1 MKKVKQEDLKIGII
15 LITHKGTG
23 FVVGFEA
30 EKAGFFYMYLISDET
45 LFNTKKVVQKYT
57 KAEQLF
63 TQYIKGLSEIVL
75 QNAMDKTLLVKL
87 KSNAAKKA
95 LELPKIDESVIKNWK
110 IKSRLMDN
118 TLPEMIDIR
127 PNIHYVPGKVYIVTR
142 GSCIDVEV
150 LCLTDTKFVPLDRL
164 AELKNNL
171 QKRHSY
177 FFLTKQDM
185 LECKVRETD
194 KTIDLREFWL

>member
-30 EKAGFFYMYLISDET
+30 EKAGFFYMYLISNET
-45 LFNTKKVVQKYT
+45 LFNTKKGVQKYT

-63 TQYIKGLSEIVL
+63 TQYIKGLSEIAL

-87 KSNAAKKA
+87 KSNTAKKA
-95 LELPKIDESVIKNWK
+95 LELPAIDESVIKNWK

-118 TLPEMIDIR
+118 TLPEMADIR
-127 PNIHYVPGKVYIVTR
+127 PSINYVPGKVYIVTR

-177 FFLTKQDM
+177 IFLTKNDM

>member
-15 LITHKGTG
+15 LITQKGTG

-30 EKAGFFYMYLISDET
+30 EKAGFFYMYLISNET
-45 LFNTKKVVQKYT
+45 LFNTKKGVQKYT

-63 TQYIKGLSEIVL
+63 TQYIKGLSEIAL

-87 KSNAAKKA
+87 KSNTAKKA
-95 LELPKIDESVIKNWK
+95 LELPAIDESVIKNWK

-118 TLPEMIDIR
+118 TLPEMADIR
-127 PNIHYVPGKVYIVTR
+127 PSINYVPGKVYIVTR

-177 FFLTKQDM
+177 FFLTKNDM

-194 KTIDLREFWL
+194 KMIDLREFWL

>member
-30 EKAGFFYMYLISDET
+30 EKAGFFYMYLISNET
-45 LFNTKKVVQKYT
+45 LFNTKKGVQKYT

-63 TQYIKGLSEIVL
+63 TQYIKGLSEIAL

-95 LELPKIDESVIKNWK
+95 LELPAIDESVIKNWK

-118 TLPEMIDIR
+118 TLPEMADIR
-127 PNIHYVPGKVYIVTR
+127 PSINYVPGKVYIVTR

-177 FFLTKQDM
+177 IFLTKNDM

>member
-1 MKKVKQEDLKIGII
+1 MKAVKQEDLKLG
-15 LITHKGTG
+15 LYLVTQKGTG
-23 FVVGFEA
+23 FIVGFE
-30 EKAGFFYMYLISDET
+30 EEQAGYFYMYRLSGET
-45 LFNTKKVVQKYT
+45 LFNTKKVIQKYT

-63 TQYIKGLSEIVL
+63 TQYIKGLSEIAL

-95 LELPKIDESVIKNWK
+95 LELPKIDASIITQWRL
-110 IKSRLMDN
+110 KSRLMDN

-127 PNIHYVPGKVYIVTR
+127 PNINYVPGRVYIVTR

-150 LCLTDTKFVPLDRL
+150 LCLTGTKFVPLERL
-164 AELKNNL
+164 GEVKKNL
-171 QKRHSY
+171 QGRNHY

>member
-1 MKKVKQEDLKIGII
+1 MKAVKQEDLKLG
-15 LITHKGTG
+15 LYLVTQKGTG
-23 FVVGFEA
+23 FIVGFE
-30 EKAGFFYMYLISDET
+30 EEQAGYFYMYLISNET
-45 LFNTKKVVQKYT
+45 LFNTKKGVQKYT

-63 TQYIKGLSEIVL
+63 TQYIKGLSEIAL

-95 LELPKIDESVIKNWK
+95 LELPAIDESVIKNWK

-118 TLPEMIDIR
+118 TLPEMADIR
-127 PNIHYVPGKVYIVTR
+127 PNIHYVPGRVYIVTR

>member
-30 EKAGFFYMYLISDET
+30 EKAGFFYMYLISNET
-45 LFNTKKVVQKYT
+45 LFNTKKGVQKYT

-63 TQYIKGLSEIVL
+63 TQYIKGLSEIAL
-75 QNAMDKTLLVKL
+75 QNVMDKTLLVKL
-87 KSNAAKKA
+87 KSNTAKKA
-95 LELPKIDESVIKNWK
+95 LELPAIDESVIKNWK

-118 TLPEMIDIR
+118 TLPEMADIR
-127 PNIHYVPGKVYIVTR
+127 PSINYVPGKVYIVTR

-177 FFLTKQDM
+177 IFLTKNDM

>member
-30 EKAGFFYMYLISDET
+30 EKAGFFYMYLVSNET
-45 LFNTKKVVQKYT
+45 LFNTKKGVQKYT

-63 TQYIKGLSEIVL
+63 TQYIKGLSEIAL

-87 KSNAAKKA
+87 KSNTAKKA
-95 LELPKIDESVIKNWK
+95 LELPAIDESVIKNWK
-110 IKSRLMDN
+110 LKSRLMDN
-118 TLPEMIDIR
+118 TLPEMADIR
-127 PNIHYVPGKVYIVTR
+127 PSINYVPGKVYIVTR

-177 FFLTKQDM
+177 FFLTKNDM

>member
-1 MKKVKQEDLKIGII
+1 
-15 LITHKGTG
+15 
-23 FVVGFEA
+23 
-30 EKAGFFYMYLISDET
+30 
-45 LFNTKKVVQKYT
+45 
-57 KAEQLF
+57 
-63 TQYIKGLSEIVL
+63 
-75 QNAMDKTLLVKL
+75 
-87 KSNAAKKA
+87 
-95 LELPKIDESVIKNWK
+95 
-110 IKSRLMDN
+110 MDN
-118 TLPEMIDIR
+118 TLPEMADIR
-127 PNIHYVPGKVYIVTR
+127 PSINYVPGKVYIVTR

-177 FFLTKQDM
+177 FFLTKNDM

>member
-1 MKKVKQEDLKIGII
+1 MKAVKQEDLKLG
-15 LITHKGTG
+15 LYLVTHKGTG
-23 FVVGFEA
+23 FIVGFEE
-30 EKAGFFYMYLISDET
+30 EKAGFFYMYLISNET
-45 LFNTKKVVQKYT
+45 LFNTKKVIQKYT

-63 TQYIKGLSEIVL
+63 TQYIKGLSEIAL

-127 PNIHYVPGKVYIVTR
+127 PNIHYVPGRVYIVTR

-194 KTIDLREFWL
+194 KTIDLRKF

>member
-30 EKAGFFYMYLISDET
+30 EKAGFFYMYLISNET
-45 LFNTKKVVQKYT
+45 LFNTKKWVQKYT

-63 TQYIKGLSEIVL
+63 TQYIKGLSEIAL

-87 KSNAAKKA
+87 KSNTAKKA

-118 TLPEMIDIR
+118 TLPEMADIR
-127 PNIHYVPGKVYIVTR
+127 PSINYVPGKVYIVTR

-177 FFLTKQDM
+177 FFLTKNDM

>member
-1 MKKVKQEDLKIGII
+1 MKKVKQEDLKLG
-15 LITHKGTG
+15 LYLVTQKGTG
-23 FVVGFEA
+23 FIVGFEA
-30 EKAGFFYMYLISDET
+30 EKAGFFYMYLISNET
-45 LFNTKKVVQKYT
+45 LFNTKKGVQKYT

-63 TQYIKGLSEIVL
+63 TQYIKGLSEIAL

-87 KSNAAKKA
+87 KSNTAKKA
-95 LELPKIDESVIKNWK
+95 LELPAIDESVIKNWK

-118 TLPEMIDIR
+118 TLPEMADIR
-127 PNIHYVPGKVYIVTR
+127 PSINYVPGKVYIVTR

-177 FFLTKQDM
+177 IFLTKNDM

>member
-30 EKAGFFYMYLISDET
+30 EKAGFFYMYLISNET
-45 LFNTKKVVQKYT
+45 LFNTKKWVQKYT

-63 TQYIKGLSEIVL
+63 TQYIKGLSEIAL

-87 KSNAAKKA
+87 KSNTAKKA

-118 TLPEMIDIR
+118 TLPEMADIR
-127 PNIHYVPGKVYIVTR
+127 PSINYVPGKVYIVTR

-177 FFLTKQDM
+177 LFLTKNDM

-194 KTIDLREFWL
+194 KTIDLRKF

>member
-30 EKAGFFYMYLISDET
+30 EKAGFFYMYLISNET
-45 LFNTKKVVQKYT
+45 LFNTKKGVQKYT

-63 TQYIKGLSEIVL
+63 TQYIKGLSEIAL

-87 KSNAAKKA
+87 KSNTAKKA
-95 LELPKIDESVIKNWK
+95 LELPAIDESVIKNWK

-118 TLPEMIDIR
+118 TLPEMADIR
-127 PNIHYVPGKVYIVTR
+127 PSINYVPGKVYIVTR

-177 FFLTKQDM
+177 LFLTKNDM

-194 KTIDLREFWL
+194 KTIDLREF

>member
-30 EKAGFFYMYLISDET
+30 EKAGFFYMYLISNET
-45 LFNTKKVVQKYT
+45 LFNTKKWVQKYT

-63 TQYIKGLSEIVL
+63 TQYIKGLSEIAL

-87 KSNAAKKA
+87 KSNTAKKA
-95 LELPKIDESVIKNWK
+95 LELPAIDESVIKNWK

-118 TLPEMIDIR
+118 TLPEMADIR
-127 PNIHYVPGKVYIVTR
+127 PSINYVPGKVYIVTR
-142 GSCIDVEV
+142 GNCIDVEV
-150 LCLTDTKFVPLDRL
+150 LCLTDTKFVPL
-164 AELKNNL
+164 ENNL

-177 FFLTKQDM
+177 LFLTKNDM

>member
-23 FVVGFEA
+23 FVVGFEE
-30 EKAGFFYMYLISDET
+30 EKAGFFYMYLVSNET
-45 LFNTKKVVQKYT
+45 LFNTKNGIQKYI
-57 KAEQLF
+57 KAEQIF
-63 TQYIKGLSEIVL
+63 TEYIKGLSEIAL

-118 TLPEMIDIR
+118 TLPEMADIR
-127 PNIHYVPGKVYIVTR
+127 PSINYVPGKVYIVTR

-164 AELKNNL
+164 GEVKKNL
-171 QKRHSY
+171 QGRNPY

-194 KTIDLREFWL
+194 KTIDLRKFWL

>member
-1 MKKVKQEDLKIGII
+1 MKKVKQEDLKLG
-15 LITHKGTG
+15 LYLLTHKGTG

-95 LELPKIDESVIKNWK
+95 LELPKIDESVIKNWQ

-118 TLPEMIDIR
+118 TLPEMADIR
-127 PNIHYVPGKVYIVTR
+127 PSRNYVPSKVYIEKKKNK
-142 GSCIDVEV
+142 IDVET
-150 LCLTDTKFVPLDRL
+150 LCITDTKFVPLDRL

-177 FFLTKQDM
+177 FFLTKNDM

>member
-1 MKKVKQEDLKIGII
+1 MKAVKQEDLKLG
-15 LITHKGTG
+15 LYLVTHKGTG
-23 FVVGFEA
+23 FIVGFEE
-30 EKAGFFYMYLISDET
+30 EKAGFFYMYLISNET

-63 TQYIKGLSEIVL
+63 TKYIKELSEIAL

-127 PNIHYVPGKVYIVTR
+127 PNIHYVPGRVYIVTR

-171 QKRHSY
+171 QKMHSY

-194 KTIDLREFWL
+194 KTIDLRKF

>member
-87 KSNAAKKA
+87 KSNTAKKA

>member
-1 MKKVKQEDLKIGII
+1 MKAVKQEDLKLG
-15 LITHKGTG
+15 LYLVTHKGTG
-23 FVVGFEA
+23 FVVGFE
-30 EKAGFFYMYLISDET
+30 EEQAGYFYMYSLSEET

-63 TQYIKGLSEIVL
+63 TKYIKELSEIAL

-127 PNIHYVPGKVYIVTR
+127 PNIHYVPGRVYIVTR

-194 KTIDLREFWL
+194 KTIDLRKF

>member
-30 EKAGFFYMYLISDET
+30 EKAGFFYMYLISNET
-45 LFNTKKVVQKYT
+45 LFNTKKWVQKYT

-63 TQYIKGLSEIVL
+63 TQYIKGLSEIAL

-87 KSNAAKKA
+87 KSNTAKKA
-95 LELPKIDESVIKNWK
+95 LELPKIDELVIKNWK

-118 TLPEMIDIR
+118 TLPEMADIR
-127 PNIHYVPGKVYIVTR
+127 PSINYVPGKVYIVTR

-177 FFLTKQDM
+177 LFLTKNDM

>member
-30 EKAGFFYMYLISDET
+30 EKAGFFYMYLISNET
-45 LFNTKKVVQKYT
+45 LFNTKKGVQKYT

-63 TQYIKGLSEIVL
+63 TQYIKGLSEIAL

-87 KSNAAKKA
+87 KSNTAKKA
-95 LELPKIDESVIKNWK
+95 LELPAIDESVIKNWK

-118 TLPEMIDIR
+118 TLPEMADIR
-127 PNIHYVPGKVYIVTR
+127 PSINYVPGKVYIVTR

-177 FFLTKQDM
+177 FFLTKNDM

>member
-1 MKKVKQEDLKIGII
+1 MKAVKQEDLKLG
-15 LITHKGTG
+15 LYLVTHKGTG
-23 FVVGFEA
+23 FVVGFEE
-30 EKAGFFYMYLISDET
+30 EKAGLFYMYLISNET
-45 LFNTKKVVQKYT
+45 LFNTKKVIQKYT

-63 TQYIKGLSEIVL
+63 TQYIKGLSEIAL

-118 TLPEMIDIR
+118 TLPEMADIR
-127 PNIHYVPGKVYIVTR
+127 PSINYVPGKVYIVTR
-142 GSCIDVEV
+142 GSCIDLEV
-150 LCLTDTKFVPLDRL
+150 LCLTDTKFDPLERL
-164 AELKNNL
+164 GKVKKNL
-171 QKRHSY
+171 QGRNPY

>member
-1 MKKVKQEDLKIGII
+1 M
-15 LITHKGTG
+15 
-23 FVVGFEA
+23 
-30 EKAGFFYMYLISDET
+30 
-45 LFNTKKVVQKYT
+45 
-57 KAEQLF
+57 
-63 TQYIKGLSEIVL
+63 
-75 QNAMDKTLLVKL
+75 
-87 KSNAAKKA
+87 
-95 LELPKIDESVIKNWK
+95 
-110 IKSRLMDN
+110 
-118 TLPEMIDIR
+118 
-127 PNIHYVPGKVYIVTR
+127 YIVTR

-177 FFLTKQDM
+177 LFLTKNDM

>member
-63 TQYIKGLSEIVL
+63 TQYIKGLSEIAL

>member
-1 MKKVKQEDLKIGII
+1 MKKVKQEDLKLG
-15 LITHKGTG
+15 LYLLTHKGTG

-30 EKAGFFYMYLISDET
+30 EKAGLFYMYLISDET

-63 TQYIKGLSEIVL
+63 TQYIKGLSEIAL

-118 TLPEMIDIR
+118 TLPEMADIR
-127 PNIHYVPGKVYIVTR
+127 PSINYVPGKVYIVTR

-177 FFLTKQDM
+177 FFLTKKDM

>member
-30 EKAGFFYMYLISDET
+30 EKAGFFYMYLISNET
-45 LFNTKKVVQKYT
+45 LFNTKKGVQKYT

-63 TQYIKGLSEIVL
+63 TQYIKGLSEIAL

-87 KSNAAKKA
+87 KSNTAKKA
-95 LELPKIDESVIKNWK
+95 LELPAIDESVIKNWK

-118 TLPEMIDIR
+118 TLPEMSDIR
-127 PNIHYVPGKVYIVTR
+127 PSINYVPGKVYIVTR

-177 FFLTKQDM
+177 IFLTKNDM

>member
-1 MKKVKQEDLKIGII
+1 MKAVKQEDLKLGII

-30 EKAGFFYMYLISDET
+30 EKAGFFYMYLISNET

-57 KAEQLF
+57 KVEQLF
-63 TQYIKGLSEIVL
+63 TKYIKGLSEIAL

-87 KSNAAKKA
+87 KSNTAKKA

-118 TLPEMIDIR
+118 TLPEMADIR
-127 PNIHYVPGKVYIVTR
+127 PSINYVPGKVYIVTR

-150 LCLTDTKFVPLDRL
+150 VCITETKFVPLDRL

>member
-1 MKKVKQEDLKIGII
+1 MKKVKQEDLKLG
-15 LITHKGTG
+15 LYLLTHKGTG

-30 EKAGFFYMYLISDET
+30 EKAGLFYMYLISNET
-45 LFNTKKVVQKYT
+45 LFNTKKGVQKYT

-63 TQYIKGLSEIVL
+63 TQYIKGLSEIAL

-95 LELPKIDESVIKNWK
+95 LELPKIDASIITQWRL
-110 IKSRLMDN
+110 KSRLMDN
-118 TLPEMIDIR
+118 TLPEMADIR

-150 LCLTDTKFVPLDRL
+150 LCLTDTKFVPLERL
-164 AELKNNL
+164 GEVKKNL
-171 QKRHSY
+171 QGRNHY

>member
-30 EKAGFFYMYLISDET
+30 EKAGFFYMYLISNET
-45 LFNTKKVVQKYT
+45 LFNTKKGVQKYT

-63 TQYIKGLSEIVL
+63 TQYIKGLSEIAL

-87 KSNAAKKA
+87 KSNTAKKA
-95 LELPKIDESVIKNWK
+95 LELPAIDESVIKNWK

-118 TLPEMIDIR
+118 TLPEMADIR
-127 PNIHYVPGKVYIVTR
+127 PSISYVPGKVYIVTR

-177 FFLTKQDM
+177 FFLTKNDM

>member
-1 MKKVKQEDLKIGII
+1 MKAVKQEDLKLGII

-30 EKAGFFYMYLISDET
+30 EKAGFFYMYLISNET

-57 KAEQLF
+57 KVEQLF
-63 TQYIKGLSEIVL
+63 TKYIKGLSEIAL

-87 KSNAAKKA
+87 KSNTAKKA

-118 TLPEMIDIR
+118 TLPEMADIR
-127 PNIHYVPGKVYIVTR
+127 PSINYVPGRVYIVTR

-164 AELKNNL
+164 SELKNNL

-194 KTIDLREFWL
+194 KTIDFREFWL

>member
-1 MKKVKQEDLKIGII
+1 MKKVKQEDLKLGFY
-15 LITHKGTG
+15 LLTHKGTG
-23 FVVGFEA
+23 FVVGFE
-30 EKAGFFYMYLISDET
+30 EEQAGYFYMYRLSDET

-63 TQYIKGLSEIVL
+63 TQYIKGLSEIAL

-118 TLPEMIDIR
+118 TLPEMADIR
-127 PNIHYVPGKVYIVTR
+127 PSINYVPGKVYIVTR

-177 FFLTKQDM
+177 FFLTKKDM

>member
-30 EKAGFFYMYLISDET
+30 EKAGFFYMYLISNET
-45 LFNTKKVVQKYT
+45 LFNTKKGVQKYT

-63 TQYIKGLSEIVL
+63 TQYIKGLSEIAL

-95 LELPKIDESVIKNWK
+95 LELPAIDESVIKNWK

-118 TLPEMIDIR
+118 TLPEMADIR
-127 PNIHYVPGKVYIVTR
+127 PSINYVPGRVYIVTR
-142 GSCIDVEV
+142 GSCIDVDV
-150 LCLTDTKFVPLDRL
+150 LCLTDTKFVPLERL
-164 AELKNNL
+164 GEVKKNL
-171 QKRHSY
+171 QGRNPY

>member
-30 EKAGFFYMYLISDET
+30 EKAGFFYMYLISNET
-45 LFNTKKVVQKYT
+45 LFNTKKGVQKYT

-63 TQYIKGLSEIVL
+63 TQYIKGLSEIAL

-87 KSNAAKKA
+87 KSNTAKKA

-118 TLPEMIDIR
+118 TLPEMADIR
-127 PNIHYVPGKVYIVTR
+127 PSINYVPGKVYIVTR
-142 GSCIDVEV
+142 GNCIDVEV

-177 FFLTKQDM
+177 FFLTKNDM

>member
-1 MKKVKQEDLKIGII
+1 MKAVKQEDLKLG
-15 LITHKGTG
+15 LYLVTQKGTG
-23 FVVGFEA
+23 FIVGFE
-30 EKAGFFYMYLISDET
+30 EEQAGLFYMYLISSET
-45 LFNTKKVVQKYT
+45 LFNTKKVIQKYT

-95 LELPKIDESVIKNWK
+95 LELPKIDASIITQWRL
-110 IKSRLMDN
+110 KSRLMDN
-118 TLPEMIDIR
+118 NLPEMIDIR
-127 PNIHYVPGKVYIVTR
+127 PNIHYVPGRVYIVTR

-171 QKRHSY
+171 QKKHSY
-177 FFLTKQDM
+177 LFLTKQDM

-194 KTIDLREFWL
+194 KTIDLRKF

>member
-30 EKAGFFYMYLISDET
+30 EKAGFFYMYLISNET
-45 LFNTKKVVQKYT
+45 LFNTKKGVQKYT

-63 TQYIKGLSEIVL
+63 TQYIKGLSEIAL

-87 KSNAAKKA
+87 KSNTAKKA

-118 TLPEMIDIR
+118 TLPEMADIR
-127 PNIHYVPGKVYIVTR
+127 PSISYVPGKVYIVTR

-177 FFLTKQDM
+177 FFLTKNDM